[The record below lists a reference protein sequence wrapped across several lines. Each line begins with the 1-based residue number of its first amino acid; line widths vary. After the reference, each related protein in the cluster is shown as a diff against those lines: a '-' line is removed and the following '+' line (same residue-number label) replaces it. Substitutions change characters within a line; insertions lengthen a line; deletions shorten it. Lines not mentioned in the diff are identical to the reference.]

1 METPIPRWIVIVS
14 ALIAAMGVFVGCS
27 LYLTPGTF
35 IPGIDFSSNGAAY
48 LAQMWGARQIALA
61 GIIAYSLLRRS
72 SFMLRVSLLAYCI
85 MNIQD
90 AGIGLF
96 KGDIGLIAG
105 ASVATV
111 LTGSIFFVL
120 SRSDKALRDR
130 AGAERNP
137 SSHL

>member
-1 METPIPRWIVIVS
+1 METPIPRWITVLS
-14 ALIAAMGVFVGCS
+14 ALIAAMGLFVGCS

-35 IPGIDFSSNGAAY
+35 IPGIDFSSNGAGY

-72 SFMLRVSLLAYCI
+72 SPMLRVSLLAYCI

-96 KGDIGLIAG
+96 KGDTGLLAG
-105 ASVATV
+105 ASVATI
-111 LTGSIFFVL
+111 LTGTIVFILARNEKSQRG
-120 SRSDKALRDR
+120 RS
-130 AGAERNP
+130 GTERTP